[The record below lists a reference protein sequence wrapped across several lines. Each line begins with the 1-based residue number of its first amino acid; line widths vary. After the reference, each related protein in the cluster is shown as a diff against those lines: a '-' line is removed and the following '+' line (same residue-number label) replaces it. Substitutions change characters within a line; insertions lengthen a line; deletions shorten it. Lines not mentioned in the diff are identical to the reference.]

1 MKSKSKFSGNTRL
14 NSDLLDFLIGLQHC
28 LSAHLCKKPLPIF
41 TKHVRNGQTFR
52 GHPNFRGKGP
62 WKDWAMVDW
71 GSTWGR
77 IPCHIWCFV
86 VLDCIPSGQRGLNFG
101 GVMLQNGVFGVVES
115 GKLVTDE
122 NMMGKSDLMYYVN
135 KDVPLD
141 ANGYAQ
147 KRNFYLADTE
157 AFVDPL
163 CVIPDLGGPS
173 NRYLVVKARNQW
185 AKEFERWVDDAHI
198 MDEMDPLDAAEDED
212 EVMNALEEDGAASDE
227 S

>member
-1 MKSKSKFSGNTRL
+1 
-14 NSDLLDFLIGLQHC
+14 
-28 LSAHLCKKPLPIF
+28 
-41 TKHVRNGQTFR
+41 
-52 GHPNFRGKGP
+52 
-62 WKDWAMVDW
+62 
-71 GSTWGR
+71 
-77 IPCHIWCFV
+77 
-86 VLDCIPSGQRGLNFG
+86 
-101 GVMLQNGVFGVVES
+101 MLQNGVFGVVES

-141 ANGYAQ
+141 VNGYAQ